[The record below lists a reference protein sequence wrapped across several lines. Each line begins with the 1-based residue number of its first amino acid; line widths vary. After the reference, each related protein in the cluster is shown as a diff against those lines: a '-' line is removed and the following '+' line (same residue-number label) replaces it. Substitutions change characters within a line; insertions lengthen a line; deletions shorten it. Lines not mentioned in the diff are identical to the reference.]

1 MNRTDGNSS
10 NNPLTADAR
19 RIRELELEL
28 ETLRDKAYNF
38 ETLIMSSPIGVY
50 RTTPDGRVL
59 MANKALAEMMGYD
72 SIEELLKNNIA
83 EQGYAV
89 DSYRNVFKSTI
100 ERHGRVN
107 GFESA
112 WRRKDGSIMFIREY
126 ARVVKDDLG
135 RPLYYEGTIE
145 NVTDRTKTEMLLK
158 ESLKQIGR
166 TFNELVETL
175 SEAMNIRDPYTADHE
190 KRVAALSYAIAIEL
204 GHSEGFANILRTAA
218 MLHDIG
224 KIYVPAELLSR
235 PGALRREEMELI
247 KVHADAG
254 WDILK
259 NVSFDQPIAEMIR
272 QHHEKLDGS
281 GYPRGLKGNDI
292 MLEARILAVADIV
305 EAFSSHRPYRP
316 AFGIEQ
322 ALDEIDRMGREGKL
336 DRQAVAACQRLFRDK
351 GFVLP

>member
-1 MNRTDGNSS
+1 MIQKKADG
-10 NNPLTADAR
+10 TAVDNAADR
-19 RIRELELEL
+19 KRVAELEQEL
-28 ETLRDKAYNF
+28 RRVRENAASF
-38 ETLIMSSPIGVY
+38 EALIMSSPIGVY
-50 RTTPDGRVL
+50 RTTPDGTVL
-59 MANKALAEMMGYD
+59 MANAALAEIMGYR
-72 SIEELLKNNIA
+72 SVAELRERNVN

-89 DSYRNVFKSTI
+89 DNYRAVFRETI
-100 ERHGRVN
+100 ERLGRVS

-112 WRRKDGSIMFIREY
+112 WRRKDGTIIYIREY
-126 ARVVKDDLG
+126 ARVVRDEEG
-135 RPLYYEGTIE
+135 AIRFYEGTIE
-145 NVTDRTKTEMLLK
+145 NITEKTKTEMLLK

-190 KRVAALSYAIAIEL
+190 KRVAALSYAIAREL

-235 PGALRREEMELI
+235 PGDLRKEEMDLI
-247 KVHADAG
+247 KVHAEAG
-254 WDILK
+254 WEILK

-272 QHHEKLDGS
+272 QHHEKMDGS
-281 GYPRGLKGNDI
+281 GYPRGLKGDEI

-316 AFGIEQ
+316 AFGVPQ
-322 ALDEIDRMGREGKL
+322 ALDQIEHMAAEGKL
-336 DRQAVAACQRLFRDK
+336 APAVVDACLTLFREK
-351 GFVLP
+351 GFILP